1 MRSLMPVETLATTRA
16 ATRIPDR
23 ALALPIWL
31 ALLVTAIAARA
42 LTFGDP
48 LVHVD
53 EQFYFVTAQR
63 MLDGALPFV
72 DIWDRKPIGLFL
84 IYLPAAA
91 LGVPTGIWAYQMMA
105 LASVVLTAMLIHRM
119 ACRAGWEAGALPA
132 AMLYIVAL
140 NLADGQGGQSPVFYN
155 LLTAAAFALVLPDTP
170 AADNETVRRIKA
182 AVAMLLFAIGL
193 QIKYTVL
200 FEGVFLGLWLL
211 WRELRLGVA
220 LPRVLGLGSVLAGV
234 ALSPTLIAGLSYA
247 AMGHGDAWFYANF
260 GSILDRRSDPP
271 IELIGG
277 LLEVLLYL
285 APLLIVSGLSYRV
298 TRADNA
304 VPPVRTLLFGW
315 LIAACAGLIAFG
327 GYFTHYALPVMLP
340 AALCCAGYFGMGT
353 QGRRTAV
360 ALLALIGVIGTAMVW
375 QKQRGRGS
383 AAEIEALAH
392 AIGQGRECM
401 FVYSGDA
408 MLYGYTGRCGVS
420 RWLYPSHLTRT
431 REDGAIGV
439 DQMAEI
445 DRVFARA
452 PRFVVMQPRFI
463 GERAEIRARTFAQL
477 RAGRYRLKGQYRVG
491 DRMIDL
497 YERQAMP
504 ATRASAGSGARA
516 GTGVVPPARGAD
528 AAAVGR
534 ADTAARRRASSIA

>member
-1 MRSLMPVETLATTRA
+1 MRSLMPIETLAATRA
-16 ATRIPDR
+16 TARIPAR
-23 ALALPIWL
+23 TLALPVWL

-42 LTFGDP
+42 LTFGNP
-48 LVHVD
+48 IVHVD

-91 LGVPTGIWAYQMMA
+91 LGLPLGIWAYQMMA
-105 LASVVLTAMLIHRM
+105 LVSVVLTAMLIHRM
-119 ACRAGWEAGALPA
+119 ACRAGWQAGALPA

-193 QIKYTVL
+193 QIKYTML

-271 IELIGG
+271 IELLGG
-277 LLEVLLYL
+277 LIEVLLSL
-285 APLLIVSGLSYRV
+285 APLLVVSWLSYRV
-298 TRADNA
+298 TRTDNA
-304 VPPVRTLLFGW
+304 VPPVRGLLFGW
-315 LIAACAGLIAFG
+315 LIAAFAGVIAFG

-340 AALCCAGYFGMGT
+340 AALCCAGYFSMGT
-353 QGRRTAV
+353 QGRRTAA
-360 ALLALIGVIGTAMVW
+360 ALLALTGVIGTTMVW
-375 QKQRGRGS
+375 QKQRGRGT

-392 AIGQGRECM
+392 AIGQGPECL

-408 MLYGYTGRCGVS
+408 MLYGYTGRCAVS
-420 RWLYPSHLTRT
+420 RWLFPDHLTRT

-452 PRFVVMQPRFI
+452 PRFVVMKPRFI
-463 GERAEIRARTFAQL
+463 GERLEVRAHTFAQL
-477 RAGRYRLKGQYRVG
+477 QARRYRLKGQYRVG

-497 YERQAMP
+497 YERQAIP
-504 ATRASAGSGARA
+504 AIRASAGSGARA
-516 GTGVVPPARGAD
+516 GTGATPAARTVGA
-528 AAAVGR
+528 ATGR